1 MEWRRTSST
10 LNVSRNLD
18 TVIFMNIS
26 EIEIRKMTEKDLDEV
41 QILLEQLNESFNS
54 EHDISIEALTSSFQI
69 MRTQNDNYLNYIAVF
84 GDKIVGFITVIIYL
98 TFFHCKGTLLI
109 NELVVDKKYRG
120 MKIGEKLL
128 QHMIDIAK
136 DRGLNEIEVG
146 TTFENKDAIR
156 FYKKNG
162 LTDESIILGKELN
175 C

>member
-1 MEWRRTSST
+1 
-10 LNVSRNLD
+10 
-18 TVIFMNIS
+18 MNIS

>member
-1 MEWRRTSST
+1 
-10 LNVSRNLD
+10 
-18 TVIFMNIS
+18 MNIS

-41 QILLEQLNESFNS
+41 QILLEQLNESFGS
-54 EHDISIEALTSSFQI
+54 EHDISIGALTTSFKM
-69 MRTQNDNYLNYIAVF
+69 MRTQNDNYLNYVAVF

-146 TTFENKDAIR
+146 TTFERD
-156 FYKKNG
+156 
-162 LTDESIILGKELN
+162 TVN
-175 C
+175 CCGWTKALR